1 MIKTVTITLIS
12 TCTNRKRRPAQRDLR
27 ARNLPHGD
35 AFAVA
40 REWTRRIDAAPKD
53 VLASD
58 LYAGRTFTEATR
70 AAAKAKAR
78 LLIVSAGLGLITTDS
93 LVPGYDLTLAV
104 TSEDSVLAKTKGS
117 SDAWW
122 TALNSSRASAEPDF
136 SGEELILAALS
147 RPYLQ
152 MVGSDWAKW
161 PAERLARLRLFSKD
175 LPKDLPSVLA
185 DAWIPYDDRLD
196 QAPGDYAGTQSDF
209 AQRALRHFVE
219 TVGGQVAP
227 IATQRLVVE
236 TALSALT
243 HRQIPSRLRTSDEE
257 ILRIIQRDWDLVDGR
272 SGAMLRRLRDRLSIA
287 CEQTRFKHLF
297 KSAAALRQRPLL

>member
-1 MIKTVTITLIS
+1 M
-12 TCTNRKRRPAQRDLR
+12 
-27 ARNLPHGD
+27 
-35 AFAVA
+35 A
-40 REWTRRIDAAPKD
+40 REWARRVDAAPKD
-53 VLASD
+53 AHASD

-70 AAAKAKAR
+70 AAGKAKGR
-78 LLIVSAGLGLITTDS
+78 LLIVSAGLGLIATDS
-93 LVPGYDLTLAV
+93 LVPGYDLTLAA
-104 TSEDSVLAKTKGS
+104 TSEDSVLAKTNGPS
-117 SDAWW
+117 HAWW
-122 TALNSSRASAEPDF
+122 TALNSSRAGAEPDF

-152 MVGSDWAKW
+152 MVASDWAKW

-196 QAPGDYAGTQSDF
+196 QAQGDYAGTQSDF

-219 TVGGQVAP
+219 TVGVQVAP

-236 TALSALT
+236 TAMSALA
-243 HRQIPSRLRTSDEE
+243 HRQVPSRLRKSDEE

-272 SGAMLRRLRDRLSIA
+272 SGAMLRHLRDGLAIA